1 MVSQFAKNVNY
12 KIQYTKRYFLINNKN
27 SMNNEPILEQNIE
40 MVNNGQENISD
51 NDSEYS
57 EGNET
62 YSDSANSL
70 GSDID
75 SIDLNSNQF
84 SVQRV
89 KHNRN
94 RPRMNNGRH
103 IGALAFD
110 IVWEDDSVTREPIQ
124 NLIDKDSESVNEY
137 IIDIIND
144 YKKTARDYPRNY
156 RFCLMCYH
164 KVHNGDFICSK
175 HTLMY
180 PFLND

>member
-1 MVSQFAKNVNY
+1 
-12 KIQYTKRYFLINNKN
+12 
-27 SMNNEPILEQNIE
+27 MNNQQIIEQNVE
-40 MVNNGQENISD
+40 MVNDAHKNISN

-57 EGNET
+57 ESDEI
-62 YSDSANSL
+62 YSDSENSL

-75 SIDLNSNQF
+75 SIDLNRNQF

-94 RPRMNNGRH
+94 RPRINYGRYV
-103 IGALAFD
+103 GALAFD
-110 IVWEDDSVTREPIQ
+110 IVWEDDTVSREPIQ
-124 NLIDKDSESVNEY
+124 NLIDKDSGSVNEY

-144 YKKTARDYPRNY
+144 YKKTARYYPRNY

-164 KVHNGDFICSK
+164 KVHNGDFMCSK